1 MQDLTRGAAGILGKK
16 GVHIAIFRI
25 PGPEDHARGFAHPG
39 LVDIGDKDTTFILHS
54 SGTTALPK
62 PPAAGSLTSATSHV
76 SCGAVFAI
84 YTPSSPRT
92 IPTPANF
99 LSAWEADKCNFV
111 FCALVFI
118 EAWGRDP
125 ANLPA
130 TDVC

>member
-1 MQDLTRGAAGILGKK
+1 M
-16 GVHIAIFRI
+16 
-25 PGPEDHARGFAHPG
+25 PGPEDHAQGFAHPG

-62 PPAAGSLTSATSHV
+62 PIPITRRGLVGLSNIPCYGEVDLAGKARTRCSWPV

-99 LSAWEADKCNFV
+99 LSAWEADKCNIV